1 MLLRQDSL
9 YCAMD
14 LEHEAIS
21 YPTNLDIEDVEEEDE
36 DDTEEI
42 EGYGTDEAQAVS
54 NMDDW
59 EDTFI
64 GIDGDDGDGDEDD
77 ESGASVDEML
87 ILDDPDQEYFISLS
101 DSQKTAVD
109 KLKKMLCS
117 NSLVTDSDILNA
129 FADVILQVFASQP
142 SDSVINLYHTPME
155 AFLISRGLDKKG
167 HFCSSMQMSCI
178 FSKIQYIGLYTIM
191 RECIKPGKEPLG

>member
-1 MLLRQDSL
+1 MLLRQDSP

-42 EGYGTDEAQAVS
+42 EGDGTDEAQAVS

-59 EDTFI
+59 EDTLI

-129 FADVILQVFASQP
+129 FANVILQVFASKVVDVGVEERHRNREGDDVEEEWEGLVYVERTQRGTP
-142 SDSVINLYHTPME
+142 VKRTILRWVLRTQMRRRRMLVVSV
-155 AFLISRGLDKKG
+155 FL
-167 HFCSSMQMSCI
+167 
-178 FSKIQYIGLYTIM
+178 
-191 RECIKPGKEPLG
+191 